1 MFGQIFGAF
10 WGGILGGV
18 IWGKK
23 LPFLN
28 NFHILTIHFRLTLPQ
43 FFVPIIL
50 STVMCVLLYPSFMSK
65 HAVFAEKLV
74 IFLPCLISVSRVRQ
88 GRGFTVGGDHLP
100 CPAAQRTRKRRNT
113 APLRDFPLA
122 VAGRSPSLSSGRRT
136 GVPAVYPASV
146 ESVLLIY
153 SFWNDG
159 CGRNY

>member
-88 GRGFTVGGDHLP
+88 GRGFTVGGGSFALSRSAAHPEAPQHGPAARFPAGGGRPVPVFEQRPAHRRPRGLP
-100 CPAAQRTRKRRNT
+100 CQRRKC
-113 APLRDFPLA
+113 
-122 VAGRSPSLSSGRRT
+122 SSN
-136 GVPAVYPASV
+136 
-146 ESVLLIY
+146 LL
-153 SFWNDG
+153 FLE
-159 CGRNY
+159 